1 MGMIR
6 TPTSL
11 KVKKRDG
18 RIVPFNSDK
27 IKNAVQKA
35 FKEAGVEND
44 LSAAEYIERKITNYV
59 LNDYLTSYV
68 LSDYLGENIVVDIEN
83 IQDWVEYALMDFDKK
98 AAKAYI
104 KERFYR
110 DMEHR
115 FYHLFRK
122 SEVKKI

>member
-18 RIVPFNSDK
+18 RIVPFDSDK
-27 IKNAVQKA
+27 IRNAVQKA
-35 FKEAGVEND
+35 FKEVGVEND
-44 LSAAEYIERKITNYV
+44 LSAAEYIERKIT
-59 LNDYLTSYV
+59 SYV
-68 LSDYLGENIVVDIEN
+68 KSEYSDDNVPIGINIPIDIEE
-83 IQDWVEYALMDFDKK
+83 IQDWVEDALMDFDKK

-104 KERFYR
+104 KERFYK

-115 FYHLFRK
+115 FYYLFRK
-122 SEVKKI
+122 